1 MTDAVAATIAE
12 LDAQLNQVI
21 LEGRVMDAFEQFYA
35 DDVVMRENTDAP
47 TTGKAANR
55 ERELGF
61 LDAVETFHGV
71 TLLASATEG
80 DVSFGEWVLD
90 VTFKGA
96 ERSPMHQVSVRRWRN
111 GEVASERFYYNRG

>member
-12 LDAQLNQVI
+12 LDAELNQVI
-21 LEGRVMDAFEQFYA
+21 LGGRIMDAFEQFYA
-35 DDVVMRENTDAP
+35 DDVVMQENTDAP
-47 TTGKAANR
+47 TAGKSANR

-61 LDAVETFHGV
+61 LDAVETLHGV

-96 ERSPMHQVSVRRWRN
+96 ERSPMHQATVRRWRN

>member
-1 MTDAVAATIAE
+1 MTTTTTTIAE

-21 LEGRVMDAFEQFYA
+21 LEGRVMDAFEQYYA
-35 DDVVMRENTDAP
+35 DDVMMQENTDAP
-47 TTGKAANR
+47 TAGKAANR

>member
-1 MTDAVAATIAE
+1 MTDTTTATIAE
-12 LDAQLNQVI
+12 LDGQLNQVI

-35 DDVVMRENTDAP
+35 DDVVMQENTEAP
-47 TTGKAANR
+47 TAGKAANR
-55 ERELGF
+55 ERELAF
-61 LDAVETFHGV
+61 LAAVETFHGV
-71 TLLASATEG
+71 TLLAAATEG
-80 DVSFGEWVLD
+80 EVSFGEWVLD

>member
-1 MTDAVAATIAE
+1 MTTAADTITA
-12 LDAQLNQVI
+12 LDAELNQVI
-21 LEGRVMDAFEQFYA
+21 LEGRAMDAFEQYYA
-35 DDVVMRENTDAP
+35 DDVVMQENSDAP
-47 TTGKAANR
+47 TVGKAANR
-55 ERELGF
+55 ERERAF
-61 LDAVETFHGV
+61 LAAVETFHGV

-80 DVSFGEWVLD
+80 EVSFGEWVLD